1 MRWTKGITL
10 CLLFLAATAS
20 GGLEQVQAGEQGD
33 LRVVFTGLSDNA
45 GRVRIALVNTE
56 AGYKDEEKHG
66 FRLAEAKVKEL
77 ESQHTFSDVPL
88 GTYSIKAYHDQNGDK
103 RHNKSLFGQPLEP
116 YGFSNNVRGR
126 WGPPAYESTRFRFR
140 ADGAEISIGLAK

>member
-20 GGLEQVQAGEQGD
+20 GGLGQVQAGEKGD

-77 ESQHTFSDVPL
+77 KSQHTFSDVPL

-103 RHNKSLFGQPLEP
+103 RLNKSLFGLPLEP

-126 WGPPAYESTRFRFR
+126 WGPPAYESTEFRFR
-140 ADGAEISIGLAK
+140 TDGAEISIELAR